1 MLRACFLLLPGVHL
15 GALLSYGR
23 RNFYKLRSCLGN
35 IDEERKI
42 LRAMNL
48 FINILK
54 EIKISKEHS

>member
-1 MLRACFLLLPGVHL
+1 M